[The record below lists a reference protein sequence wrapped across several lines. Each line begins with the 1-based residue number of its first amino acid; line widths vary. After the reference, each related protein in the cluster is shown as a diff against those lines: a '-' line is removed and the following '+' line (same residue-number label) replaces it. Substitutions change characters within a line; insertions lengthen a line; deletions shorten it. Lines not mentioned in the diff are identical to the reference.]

1 MQRPPVHEDAPLHRR
16 RPRLLARGPSA
27 AAQAA
32 PLVLVLED
40 ESATVDVASLRQRWR
55 PPPDVVV
62 ALGDERAAGASD
74 SLAVA
79 SADGRRWT
87 LRYDRGARSV
97 WRAEDVARPEAVAET
112 LVTASRALFALASAW
127 PHVNGDVLDPFA
139 PRWDPLADALR
150 DELAEPFPPGAR
162 YASAEVV
169 DPFAPPPAWSDL
181 VDPWAD

>member
-1 MQRPPVHEDAPLHRR
+1 MKTLLCTAAALGS
-16 RPRLLARGPSA
+16 LLAVRPA
-27 AAQAA
+27 AAQAGA
-32 PLVLVLED
+32 LVLVLED
-40 ESATVDVASLRQRWR
+40 ESATVDAASLRHAVAAATGRE
-55 PPPDVVV
+55 VV

-127 PHVNGDVLDPFA
+127 NHVNGDVLDPFA

-150 DELAEPFPPGAR
+150 SELAEPFPPGVR